1 MLGIGIFLAP
11 SIVAERVGSIQNF
24 YLMWACGGLIAL
36 AGSVA
41 YAELGQ
47 ILPKSGGDYV
57 FQREAFGESI
67 AFASGWLLFLAV
79 FGGSIAAVA
88 VGLCEYQLSA
98 LFGLD
103 LTSVHLFGISIAKL
117 IALMIVIGFTFLNR
131 FACSIS
137 GTIQGILTIGPILLL
152 AAGTLYAFGTTE
164 PTSAA
169 GTAAATAAETST
181 WTHTNLFFGF
191 VMAYLPIYFA
201 FSGWNGVIFLAGEVK
216 NPARNLPLGL
226 FLGTAVVTVLY
237 LLLCAGFIHVIG
249 FEGLTQV
256 DEAGSEAA
264 GILGGSTARIFITI
278 CIALGLMASLNG
290 TILGGARVG
299 FAMAKD
305 GVLWSGFS
313 RLSNGGNIPERALWL
328 QAGWACL
335 LILTESFEVILD
347 LVSLA
352 MLLSGS
358 ITVLSLYV
366 LRDNKKSEESKRSIM
381 YWMRKICPPLFIGV
395 NALVF
400 IGIAVEAWHS
410 GMEGFDRFL
419 GVILFVLAFLFHRLT
434 MVVFGFPARASR
446 QSTLTTTKFN

>member
-1 MLGIGIFLAP
+1 
-11 SIVAERVGSIQNF
+11 
-24 YLMWACGGLIAL
+24 MWICGGLIAL

-41 YAELGQ
+41 YAELGNL
-47 ILPKSGGDYV
+47 LPKSGGDYV
-57 FQREAFGESI
+57 FQRAAFGDSI

-88 VGLCEYQLSA
+88 VGLCEYQFSA
-98 LFGLD
+98 LLGVD
-103 LTSVHLFGISIAKL
+103 LTSIHVLGLSLAKL
-117 IALMIVIGFTFLNR
+117 IGVLIVIGFTFMNR

-152 AAGTLYAFGTTE
+152 AAGTLYAFGAVE
-164 PTSAA
+164 PASTLEASSAA
-169 GTAAATAAETST
+169 SQGPSSGQSG
-181 WTHTNLFFGF
+181 LFFGF

-216 NPARNLPLGL
+216 NPSKNIPLGL
-226 FLGTAVVTVLY
+226 FLGTAVVTALY
-237 LLLCAGFIHVIG
+237 LLLCTGFIHVIG

-256 DEAGSEAA
+256 NEAGSEAA

-299 FAMAKD
+299 FAMARD
-305 GVLWSGFS
+305 RVLWSGFS
-313 RLSNGGNIPERALWL
+313 RLSHARKIPERALWL

-335 LILTESFEVILD
+335 LILTESFAVILD

-366 LRDNKKSEESKRSIM
+366 LREKDGVNLETHGM
-381 YWMRKICPPLFIGV
+381 MHWLRKICPPLFIGV

-400 IGIAVEAWHS
+400 VGIAIEAWHS
-410 GMEGFDRFL
+410 GIHGFDRFL
-419 GVILFVLAFLFHRLT
+419 GVILFVLAFLFHRLSQ
-434 MVVFGFPARASR
+434 VVLGFPARASR